1 MSDFIQVV
9 KGEDKVIKVVLK
21 KSDGTPYSLSGV
33 TAQSMSFQNADNSTL
48 TKSATITSSDAGT
61 LQCTLSDTE
70 TALLKEG
77 KRQAFYVTLD
87 KGTDKE
93 IILTGLEMALSVVA
107 KPF

>member
-1 MSDFIQVV
+1 MSEYIQIV
-9 KGEDKVIKVVLK
+9 KGEDKTVKVNLK
-21 KSDGTPYSLSGV
+21 KSDGSPYSLSGV
-33 TAQSMSFQNADNSTL
+33 TAQSMSFQNADATTL
-48 TKSATITSSDAGT
+48 TKSATIVSSDAGS
-61 LQCTLSDTE
+61 LQCVLTDAE